1 MKRDTRADTNDPQ
14 VSKYSIPRA
23 DNNDPQIMHHYGK
36 IMIPRAFPRYQ
47 SDVAALTV
55 FGFDAVKL
63 DGCGQQ
69 QVLHIKWPLQGKMT
83 VK

>member
-1 MKRDTRADTNDPQ
+1 
-14 VSKYSIPRA
+14 
-23 DNNDPQIMHHYGK
+23 MHHYGK

-69 QVLHIKWPLQGKMT
+69 QVLHIKWPLQGK
-83 VK
+83 